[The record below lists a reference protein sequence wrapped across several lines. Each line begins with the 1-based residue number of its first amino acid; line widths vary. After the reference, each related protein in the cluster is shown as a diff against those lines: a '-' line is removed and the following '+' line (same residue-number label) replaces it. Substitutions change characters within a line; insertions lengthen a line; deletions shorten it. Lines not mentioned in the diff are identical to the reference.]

1 MFLEYL
7 NLLSKGYCNIYC
19 LDSFSGKVKQKL
31 LDIDSDFC
39 SKHNLYDQEFD
50 NKFDNKIF
58 DLAKKD
64 HSSKDAL
71 LALRGRISFPIFQKV
86 NEIFKKYTYQ
96 FENEKINLND
106 MLIIVLDDSGEK
118 YLRIPLKIDAK
129 KNNFLRKL
137 FSWETIMFMKENNI
151 LKPFSAEVIADFN
164 PKLSNLNTWS
174 QNKVKGNYELKKYLK
189 ECGILLISPWSLI
202 ADSPKKRIIIYLFD

>member
-64 HSSKDAL
+64 SSSKDAL

-86 NEIFKKYTYQ
+86 NEIFRKYTYQ

-137 FSWETIMFMKENNI
+137 FSWETIVFSWEIISKE
-151 LKPFSAEVIADFN
+151 V
-164 PKLSNLNTWS
+164 
-174 QNKVKGNYELKKYLK
+174 Y
-189 ECGILLISPWSLI
+189 
-202 ADSPKKRIIIYLFD
+202 